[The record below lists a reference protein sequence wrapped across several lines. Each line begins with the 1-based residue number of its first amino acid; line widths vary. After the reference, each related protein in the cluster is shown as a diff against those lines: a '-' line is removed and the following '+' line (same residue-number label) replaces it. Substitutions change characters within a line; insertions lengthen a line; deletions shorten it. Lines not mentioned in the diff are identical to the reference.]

1 MPHKL
6 PATAPSAMIAFVPTT
21 KKWYN
26 YFVSVDDASQPSDP
40 AQPPPD
46 AGPSAAQTVADIAAS
61 IAVAPSVSPKMTN
74 LPGPAASFDEIYSA
88 AEIHPPQHGYTIYK
102 IADMLQS
109 EHIRNLPAEV
119 KRSSIMLALDAAGV
133 KLQDIIEDAV
143 RRDRALDTFERV
155 QQKGVEDLT
164 NRKTEENR
172 KIQEEMDRM
181 VSEHRSRMQSNN
193 DAIAKERERFYS
205 WRLQKQQE
213 EQKIADTV
221 SHFVTENPITRGL
234 PPDPPVPEKGPA
246 K

>member
-1 MPHKL
+1 M
-6 PATAPSAMIAFVPTT
+6 S

-26 YFVSVDDASQPSDP
+26 YFVSVDEANQ
-40 AQPPPD
+40 AAGEAQQPPE
-46 AGPSAAQTVADIAAS
+46 AGRSAAQTVADIAATLS
-61 IAVAPSVSPKMTN
+61 PAPTPVAQ
-74 LPGPAASFDEIYSA
+74 PAAGASFEEIYNA

-109 EHIRNLPAEV
+109 EHIRNLPADV
-119 KRSSIMLALDAAGV
+119 KRSSILLALDAAGV

-155 QQKGVEDLT
+155 QQKALDELEQ
-164 NRKTEENR
+164 RKTAES
-172 KIQEEMDRM
+172 KQIQEEMDKL
-181 VSEHRSRMQSNN
+181 VAEHRARIQANA
-193 DAIAKERERFYS
+193 DAVAKERERFFS

-221 SHFVTENPITRGL
+221 SHFVTENPITRG
-234 PPDPPVPEKGPA
+234 VPTDTPAPGKGTV

>member
-1 MPHKL
+1 M
-6 PATAPSAMIAFVPTT
+6 S

-26 YFVSVDDASQPSDP
+26 YFVSVDEPGAPVDQGQTPP
-40 AQPPPD
+40 AP
-46 AGPSAAQTVADIAAS
+46 GRSAAQTVAEIAATLS
-61 IAVAPSVSPKMTN
+61 PAPTPASQPP
-74 LPGPAASFDEIYSA
+74 PGASFEEIYSA
-88 AEIHPPQHGYTIYK
+88 AEIHPPEHGYTIYK

-119 KRSSIMLALDAAGV
+119 KRSSILLALDAAGV

-155 QQKGVEDLT
+155 QQKSVEDLEK
-164 NRKTEENR
+164 RKTEENAQ
-172 KIQEEMDRM
+172 IQAELDRL
-181 VSEHRSRMQSNN
+181 VSEHRARIQANN
-193 DAIAKERERFYS
+193 DAVAKDKDRFFG

-221 SHFVTENPITRGL
+221 SHFVTENPITRGQ
-234 PPDPPVPEKGPA
+234 PA